1 MAAGKELNLDG
12 LHAFVHPK
20 IACENASKLFS
31 LNKKEKDIIVK
42 HMWPVTFF
50 HFPKYPE
57 SFIITLSDKYSAIQE
72 SVVFYNSTLAKK
84 KIVKYAYV
92 FLCLL
97 ILF

>member
-1 MAAGKELNLDG
+1 
-12 LHAFVHPK
+12 
-20 IACENASKLFS
+20 
-31 LNKKEKDIIVK
+31 
-42 HMWPVTFF
+42 MWPVTFF

-84 KIVKYAYV
+84 KIIKYAYI